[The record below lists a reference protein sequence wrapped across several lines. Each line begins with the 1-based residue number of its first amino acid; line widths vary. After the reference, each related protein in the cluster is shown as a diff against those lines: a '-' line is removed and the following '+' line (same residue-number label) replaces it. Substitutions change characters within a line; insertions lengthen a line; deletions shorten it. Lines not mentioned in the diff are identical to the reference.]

1 MQNPASRF
9 GQPGNT
15 CDSNGRVPMRQ
26 QNQSLNAPALMA
38 VLLRDDLLHA
48 GVAGGWLGA
57 LWLEKILDHVE
68 ARP

>member
-1 MQNPASRF
+1 
-9 GQPGNT
+9 
-15 CDSNGRVPMRQ
+15 MRQ
-26 QNQSLNAPALMA
+26 QNQSLHAPALLA

-48 GVAGGWLGA
+48 GVAGGWPGA